1 MTEAAPAV
9 AASAAPAMTPITSS
23 QAATMLAE
31 RRAASAPAQTP
42 SDAARI
48 LGQRAA
54 EARKERQAQATQA
67 QESAEQ
73 AEGNEPEDES
83 NPIGSDTPGD
93 ETAETAQPNATEAV
107 EGEPE
112 GQEPQT
118 IELEPGLKVTLD
130 EVRAGFMLKA
140 DHTRK
145 TQALAEKSREL
156 ESKFTQRLSDLDKT
170 IASLEPMK
178 GQVKT
183 RAQFIEEFGYAEGL
197 DKWDEHT
204 SRVNAAKQLA
214 QVTKSK
220 AQQEARAQAEQDCDR
235 YLVEN
240 YNKEWAD
247 PQKYEAAQVAIS
259 KHARSLG
266 FTSEQ
271 ILALGVLPGALMA
284 LHDSLELKS
293 LKEKGGEIKRTI
305 ADKPK
310 VTRPGAKVSA
320 QAGAQSAA
328 QTARAA
334 LKSSGSLKD
343 AVAYLQAQRKA
354 RA

>member
-9 AASAAPAMTPITSS
+9 AAPAAPPMTPITST

-31 RRAASAPAQTP
+31 RRAASAPVSNP

-67 QESAEQ
+67 QESAPE
-73 AEGNEPEDES
+73 AEVSEPEDES
-83 NPIGSDTPGD
+83 PIGSDTPGD
-93 ETAETAQPNATEAV
+93 ETAETAQPIETEAG
-107 EGEPE
+107 ENEPE
-112 GQEPQT
+112 GSEPQT

-145 TQALAEKSREL
+145 TQALAEKSREI
-156 ESKFTQRLSDLDKT
+156 EAKFTQTLSQLEKT
-170 IASLEPMK
+170 IASLEPIK

-183 RAQFIEEFGYAEGL
+183 RAQFIDEYGYAEGL

-214 QVTKSK
+214 QHTRTK
-220 AQQEARAQAEQDCDR
+220 AQSEARAQAEQQCDQ

-247 PQKYEAAQVAIS
+247 PAKYEAAQVEITKFA
-259 KHARSLG
+259 KSLG

-271 ILALGVLPGALMA
+271 IFGLGVLPGALIA
-284 LHDSLELKS
+284 LDEARQFRALKDQ
-293 LKEKGGEIKRTI
+293 GGQIKRTI

-328 QTARAA
+328 QTARAQ

-354 RA
+354 RV